1 MEMQGNGFG
10 GVQKMTDTARFVLG
24 IIGIIGGVLCAI
36 ADLLLDIKGPDNKKL
51 GKMGVIDSAWE
62 RMAHFRFVLSG
73 ILAMFAVPMYSCG
86 FISLMQMDGNYAI
99 SAMIF
104 RIIFLCGAMGGFMIH
119 IFLCLQPTIYQ
130 VIMKKGDQQLAEE
143 VINTSFRQ
151 IYVPFFTLY
160 TMLVIIPAIAVM
172 AFIIKGAL
180 SLPLWC
186 VLLNPVVFQIVGFL
200 LRATKLKIFIDAP
213 SCCAASL
220 GLAAYGVLVLISLF

>member
-1 MEMQGNGFG
+1 
-10 GVQKMTDTARFVLG
+10 MTDTARLVLA
-24 IIGIIGGVLCAI
+24 IIGIVGGVLCAT
-36 ADLLLDIKGPDNKKL
+36 ADLFLDIKGSDNRKL

-86 FISLMQMDGNYAI
+86 FISLMQLDGNYAI
-99 SAMIF
+99 SAMIL

-130 VIMKKGDQQLAEE
+130 IIMKKNDQELAEE
-143 VINTSFRQ
+143 VINSIFRQ

-172 AFIIKGAL
+172 AFIIKGVL
-180 SLPLWC
+180 PLPLWC
-186 VLLNPVVFQIVGFL
+186 VLLNPVVFQIIGFI

-220 GLAAYGVLVLISLF
+220 GLAAYGVLALIR

>member
-1 MEMQGNGFG
+1 
-10 GVQKMTDTARFVLG
+10 MTENARLVLA
-24 IIGIIGGVLCAI
+24 IIGIIGGVLCAT
-36 ADLLLDIKGPDNKKL
+36 ADLLLDLKGPDNKKL

-62 RMAHFRFVLSG
+62 RMPHYRFVWSG

-86 FISLMQMDGNYAI
+86 FIALMQMDGNYAI
-99 SAMIF
+99 SAMIL

-130 VIMKKGDQQLAEE
+130 VIMKKGDRELAEE
-143 VINTSFRQ
+143 VINTTFRQ

-172 AFIIKGAL
+172 IFIAKGAL
-180 SLPLWC
+180 PLPLWC
-186 VLLNPVVFQIVGFL
+186 MLLNPVVFQLIGFL

-220 GLAAYGVLVLISLF
+220 GLAAYGILALII

>member
-1 MEMQGNGFG
+1 
-10 GVQKMTDTARFVLG
+10 MTDTARFVLG

-36 ADLLLDIKGPDNKKL
+36 ADLLFDIKGPDNKKL

-130 VIMKKGDQQLAEE
+130 IIMKKNDQELAEE
-143 VINTSFRQ
+143 VINSIFRQ

-172 AFIIKGAL
+172 VFIIKGVL
-180 SLPLWC
+180 PLPLWC
-186 VLLNPVVFQIVGFL
+186 VLLNPVVFQIIGFI

-220 GLAAYGVLVLISLF
+220 GLAAYGVLALISL

>member
-1 MEMQGNGFG
+1 
-10 GVQKMTDTARFVLG
+10 MTDTARLVLA
-24 IIGIIGGVLCAI
+24 IIGIVGGVLCAT
-36 ADLLLDIKGPDNKKL
+36 ADLFLDLKGPDNRKL

-73 ILAMFAVPMYSCG
+73 ILVMFAVPMYSCG
-86 FISLMQMDGNYAI
+86 FISLMQLDGNYAI
-99 SAMIF
+99 SAMIL

-130 VIMKKGDQQLAEE
+130 IIMKKNDQELAEE
-143 VINTSFRQ
+143 VINSIFRQ

-160 TMLVIIPAIAVM
+160 AMLVIIPSIAVM
-172 AFIIKGAL
+172 AFIIKGVL
-180 SLPLWC
+180 PLPLWC
-186 VLLNPVVFQIVGFL
+186 VLLNPVVFQIIGFI

-220 GLAAYGVLVLISLF
+220 GLAAYGVLALISL

>member
-1 MEMQGNGFG
+1 
-10 GVQKMTDTARFVLG
+10 MTDTARLVLA
-24 IIGIIGGVLCAI
+24 IIGIVGGVLCAT
-36 ADLLLDIKGPDNKKL
+36 ADLFLDLKGPDNRKL

-73 ILAMFAVPMYSCG
+73 ILVMFAVPMYSCG
-86 FISLMQMDGNYAI
+86 FISLMQLDGNYAI
-99 SAMIF
+99 SAMIL

-130 VIMKKGDQQLAEE
+130 IIMKKNDQELAEE
-143 VINTSFRQ
+143 VINSIFRQ

-172 AFIIKGAL
+172 AFIIKGVL
-180 SLPLWC
+180 PLPLWC
-186 VLLNPVVFQIVGFL
+186 VLLNPVVFQIIGFI

-220 GLAAYGVLVLISLF
+220 GLAAYGVLALISL

>member
-1 MEMQGNGFG
+1 
-10 GVQKMTDTARFVLG
+10 MTDTARLVLA
-24 IIGIIGGVLCAI
+24 IIGIVGGILCAT
-36 ADLLLDIKGPDNKKL
+36 ADLFLDIKGPDNRKL

-73 ILAMFAVPMYSCG
+73 ILVMFAVPMYSCG
-86 FISLMQMDGNYAI
+86 FISLMQLDGNYAI
-99 SAMIF
+99 SAMIL

-130 VIMKKGDQQLAEE
+130 IIMKKNDQELAEE
-143 VINTSFRQ
+143 VINSIFRQ

-172 AFIIKGAL
+172 VFIIKGVL
-180 SLPLWC
+180 PLPLWC
-186 VLLNPVVFQIVGFL
+186 VLLNPVVFQIIGFI

-220 GLAAYGVLVLISLF
+220 GLAAYGVLALISL

>member
-1 MEMQGNGFG
+1 MP
-10 GVQKMTDTARFVLG
+10 DTARFVLG
-24 IIGIIGGVLCAI
+24 IIGIVGGILCAT
-36 ADLLLDIKGPDNKKL
+36 ADLFLDIKGPDNKKL

-86 FISLMQMDGNYAI
+86 FISLMQMDGNYST
-99 SAMIF
+99 SAMILK
-104 RIIFLCGAMGGFMIH
+104 IIFLCGAMGGFMIH

-130 VIMKKGDQQLAEE
+130 VIMKKNDQELAEE
-143 VINTSFRQ
+143 VINSIFRQ

-172 AFIIKGAL
+172 TFIIKGAL
-180 SLPLWC
+180 PLPLWC
-186 VLLNPVVFQIVGFL
+186 VLLNPVVFQLIGFL

-220 GLAAYGVLVLISLF
+220 GLASYGVLALLSL

>member
-1 MEMQGNGFG
+1 
-10 GVQKMTDTARFVLG
+10 MTDTARFVLG

-172 AFIIKGAL
+172 VFIIKGVL
-180 SLPLWC
+180 PLPLWC
-186 VLLNPVVFQIVGFL
+186 VLLNPVVFQIIGFI

-220 GLAAYGVLVLISLF
+220 GLAAYGVLALISL

>member
-1 MEMQGNGFG
+1 
-10 GVQKMTDTARFVLG
+10 MTDTARFVLG
-24 IIGIIGGVLCAI
+24 IIGIVGGVLCAI

-99 SAMIF
+99 SAMII

-130 VIMKKGDQQLAEE
+130 VIMKKGDQELAEE
-143 VINTSFRQ
+143 VINSIFRQ

-172 AFIIKGAL
+172 TFIIKGAL
-180 SLPLWC
+180 PLPLWC
-186 VLLNPVVFQIVGFL
+186 ILLNPVIFQIVGFV

-220 GLAAYGVLVLISLF
+220 GLAAYGVLALISLF